1 MDDHQLVGAR
11 AAVAIGAVLLAL
23 GGPASIARVEAQ
35 QPAAAARAGVLRRQI
50 ERAPAVRVDPR
61 ILATRPEPTA
71 PPPAPAPTVAPAA
84 PPVAAPAESPP
95 APPEPTPAVP
105 APESAAI
112 PPPGLTR
119 GELYYVPLDA
129 QLEAESKAL
138 VLERIASIQP
148 TSSTNPQT
156 FEGVVRQVAA
166 NDLELQ
172 LKPFV
177 LVGRPLTYNKATRT
191 FQGSVVVGVAD
202 VTGATT
208 QVRLS
213 APLRFEDVASAQ
225 QVTLE
230 ELSPPFG
237 RFDVSTQATGQPVTM
252 RIASNFSRE
261 GVEITVPVSPT
272 LFVEVDNDRLRG
284 LGMQHTRV
292 TVRAVGPAISK
303 VEVSLAAPGAF
314 LSQDRV
320 QLDSQ
325 GLGHAELRSDN
336 SGTVTLRATATGYVA
351 ADLPISVEWPWQTLA
366 STCLGGLIGG
376 FLRLAPGIRRGMK
389 GSRFAVGL
397 AVSTLMGLVIFA
409 LHVLGVKLLPVDFGF
424 QGGDLFAFASGA
436 LAGWLGTALLPAQPA
451 TRAA

>member
-1 MDDHQLVGAR
+1 
-11 AAVAIGAVLLAL
+11 
-23 GGPASIARVEAQ
+23 
-35 QPAAAARAGVLRRQI
+35 
-50 ERAPAVRVDPR
+50 
-61 ILATRPEPTA
+61 
-71 PPPAPAPTVAPAA
+71 
-84 PPVAAPAESPP
+84 
-95 APPEPTPAVP
+95 
-105 APESAAI
+105 
-112 PPPGLTR
+112 
-119 GELYYVPLDA
+119 LYYVPLDA
-129 QLEAESKAL
+129 QLEAESKAM
-138 VLERIASIQP
+138 VQERIALIQP
-148 TSSTNPQT
+148 ASATNLQT
-156 FEGVVRQVAA
+156 FQGVVRQVAD

-177 LVGRPLTYNKATRT
+177 LVGRPLTYDTRTRT
-191 FQGSVVVGVAD
+191 FLGSVVVGVAE

-213 APLRFEDVASAQ
+213 APLRFEDLGSAQ

-261 GVEITVPVSPT
+261 GVEITVPVAPT

-292 TVRAVGPAISK
+292 TVRAVGPAANG
-303 VEVSLAAPGAF
+303 VEVSLAAPGAY
-314 LSQDRV
+314 LSVDRV
-320 QLDSQ
+320 PLDER
-325 GLGHAELRSDN
+325 GLGHAELRTDS

-351 ADLPISVEWPWQTLA
+351 TDLPITVEWPWQTLA
-366 STCLGGLIGG
+366 SSLLGGLIGG

-397 AVSTLMGLVIFA
+397 TVSTLMGLVIFA
-409 LHVLGVKLLPVDFGF
+409 LQVLGVKLLPVDFGF

-451 TRAA
+451 ARAA

>member
-1 MDDHQLVGAR
+1 MHEQHSAVTRAAATVGAL
-11 AAVAIGAVLLAL
+11 LLAV
-23 GGPASIARVEAQ
+23 GWPGPVATAEAQ
-35 QPAAAARAGVLRRQI
+35 QPPSAARAGVLRRQI
-50 ERAPAVRVDPR
+50 EQAPVIRIDPR
-61 ILATRPEPTA
+61 ILATRPPVTVTPPATTPPPPTADPPPVAPPSAPPEAPPAAPEPEPAVA
-71 PPPAPAPTVAPAA
+71 PPP
-84 PPVAAPAESPP
+84 S
-95 APPEPTPAVP
+95 
-105 APESAAI
+105 
-112 PPPGLTR
+112 LRR
-119 GELYYVPLDA
+119 GQLYYVPLDA

-138 VLERIASIQP
+138 VRERIALIQP
-148 TSSTNPQT
+148 ASATNLRT
-156 FEGVVRQVAA
+156 FEGVVRQVAD

-177 LVGRPLTYNKATRT
+177 LVGRPLTYDKSTRT
-191 FQGSVVVGVAD
+191 FLGSVVVGVAD
-202 VTGATT
+202 VTGAAT

-213 APLRFEDVASAQ
+213 APLRFEDLGSAQ

-261 GVEITVPVSPT
+261 GIEITVPVAPT

-292 TVRAVGPAISK
+292 TVRAVGPSANG

-314 LSQDRV
+314 LSVDRV
-320 QLDSQ
+320 PLDAQ
-325 GLGHAELRSDN
+325 GLGHAELRSDS

-351 ADLPISVEWPWQTLA
+351 ADLPITVEWPWQTLA
-366 STCLGGLIGG
+366 STLLGGLIGG

-397 AVSTLMGLVIFA
+397 TVSTLMGLVIFA
-409 LHVLGVKLLPVDFGF
+409 LQVLGVKLLPVDFGF

-451 TRAA
+451 ARVA